1 MRTRG
6 SSPVQVLGA
15 EPNLLTILDH
25 IEAELLAARGSR
37 AASAADVVRLARFSL
52 VAAATAQS

>member
-1 MRTRG
+1 
-6 SSPVQVLGA
+6 VQVLGA